1 MTPSPD
7 PAKLVIFS
15 NKKGCANFPE
25 GICPGVTSVR
35 LLPPETSELRTDIG
49 STVARVVDTQSLAQA
64 GLLGLKFASVD
75 PAGVAWTCHLRET
88 EVLRPPGPYGAPGLR
103 TPMIARSVVGS
114 PGRILN
120 RAASSGNF
128 VR

>member
-1 MTPSPD
+1 MTPPTETCN
-7 PAKLVIFS
+7 FS
-15 NKKGCANFPE
+15 KKKGCANFPE

-35 LLPPETSELRTDIG
+35 LLPPETSELRTGVRPARARSTSELRTDIG

-88 EVLRPPGPYGAPGLR
+88 EVLRPPGPNTDDRP
-103 TPMIARSVVGS
+103 
-114 PGRILN
+114 
-120 RAASSGNF
+120 
-128 VR
+128 